1 MAAENIICCTLTK
14 VADVLTR
21 LEKSGKIFTVE
32 FIKANGE
39 YRVMNAKFLSDHTRA
54 RYVNGGE
61 HHHCLTVH
69 DLTKKAFRQIPLN
82 RVIRI
87 NANGYAYQVV

>member
-1 MAAENIICCTLTK
+1 MAETNLICCTLTK
-14 VADVLTR
+14 IADVLNA

-32 FIKANGE
+32 FIKANGD
-39 YRVMNAKFLSDHTRA
+39 YRTMNAKFLPDHTRA
-54 RYVNGGE
+54 RYVNNGE

-69 DLTKKAFRQIPLN
+69 DLTKKDFRQIPLN

-87 NANGYAYQVV
+87 NANGYKYQVV